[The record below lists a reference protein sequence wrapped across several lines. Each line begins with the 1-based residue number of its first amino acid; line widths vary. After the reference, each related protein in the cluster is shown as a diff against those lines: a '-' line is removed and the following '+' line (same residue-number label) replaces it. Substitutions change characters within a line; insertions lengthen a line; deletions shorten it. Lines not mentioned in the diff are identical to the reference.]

1 VKAFL
6 DSRGCGTNNWIAPE
20 IDKKCQSQF
29 FFRLDP
35 LYHCRRCFG
44 KNSVVESTQ
53 SYASDFTRADICE
66 RCKEQIF
73 EFYRKTDIYSLG
85 LVFWSIL
92 KAVMGSY
99 SGFHTEQ
106 VSGIASYFEH
116 PLDVTTSQNFVAE
129 MSKAVSQITKLDT
142 VSQNTQQQTIDGSN
156 IADTS
161 SILYNEVSRDCR
173 RRDFQQLKD
182 PKILKIY
189 EITIQCLNPNPYERP
204 SATELFEELEI
215 FETSI

>member
-1 VKAFL
+1 
-6 DSRGCGTNNWIAPE
+6 
-20 IDKKCQSQF
+20 
-29 FFRLDP
+29 
-35 LYHCRRCFG
+35 
-44 KNSVVESTQ
+44 
-53 SYASDFTRADICE
+53 
-66 RCKEQIF
+66 
-73 EFYRKTDIYSLG
+73 
-85 LVFWSIL
+85 
-92 KAVMGSY
+92 MGSY

-189 EITIQCLNPNPYERP
+189 EITIV
-204 SATELFEELEI
+204 SFSLFIIVRYPWPL
-215 FETSI
+215 

>member
-1 VKAFL
+1 M
-6 DSRGCGTNNWIAPE
+6 N
-20 IDKKCQSQF
+20 
-29 FFRLDP
+29 
-35 LYHCRRCFG
+35 LYG
-44 KNSVVESTQ
+44 NYLSVVESTQ

-92 KAVMGSY
+92 KAGLYKRLLLVCTSDHSLNNPFLVMGSY

-189 EITIQCLNPNPYERP
+189 EITIV
-204 SATELFEELEI
+204 SF
-215 FETSI
+215 S